1 MSEEKSTELENKKSK
16 KTREK
21 SSQYP
26 PYDLNACMEFVR
38 IVDKLGG
45 KQQVAE
51 GSLLSALGLTSSNT
65 KSYTGKLSSC
75 RQFGLLYF
83 KTGFL
88 SITERARLILYPT
101 EEQRDAQIKKLIIE
115 AFRSPALYQKL
126 VKRFDGKSLPN
137 TLANILMNEY
147 KIAKA
152 VMNSAVKVFISSAKF
167 AGVLGDNNVLQVGQT
182 YEAVAGEV
190 PSAEPEIPETEQ
202 GMPTMGQVHS
212 LKLVLSSGKSAQ
224 ITVPSDVT
232 KTDVEKL
239 KKMLDLLA
247 VEKGAE

>member
-1 MSEEKSTELENKKSK
+1 MSEEKFTEASSEKSK
-16 KTREK
+16 KPREK
-21 SSQYP
+21 SVQYP
-26 PYDLNACMEFVR
+26 PYDLSACMELVR
-38 IVDKLGG
+38 TVDELGG
-45 KQQVAE
+45 KQEVAE
-51 GSLLSALGLTSSNT
+51 GSLLSELGLKSSNT

-75 RQFGLLYF
+75 RQFGLLHF
-83 KTGFL
+83 KTGLL

-101 EEQRDAQIKKLIIE
+101 EEPREAQSKKLIIE

-126 VKRFDGKSLPN
+126 IKRFDGKPLPN

-152 VMNSAVKVFISSAKF
+152 VMNSAVKVFVSSAKF
-167 AGVLGDNNVLQVGQT
+167 AEVLGDDNVLQVGQT

-190 PSAEPEIPETEQ
+190 PSAEPETSEIGQ
-202 GMPTMGQVHS
+202 RMPTMGQVHS
-212 LKLVLSSGKSAQ
+212 LKLALSSGRSAQ
-224 ITVPSDVT
+224 ITVPSDIT

-247 VEKGAE
+247 VEEGAE